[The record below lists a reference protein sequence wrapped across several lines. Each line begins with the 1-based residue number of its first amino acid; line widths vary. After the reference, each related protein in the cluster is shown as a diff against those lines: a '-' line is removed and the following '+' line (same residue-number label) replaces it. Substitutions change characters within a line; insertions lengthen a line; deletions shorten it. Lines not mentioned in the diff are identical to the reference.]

1 MTADEN
7 PEYDYVNQGNDT
19 KDKVFLLSAKKAEQY
34 FKNDEDRKCNPTEF
48 TVNNGA
54 YKSDEGQRWWWL
66 RSLGYNTFSATIVR
80 TDGSV
85 YFYGYGVN
93 SGDDS
98 VRPALWINL
107 KS

>member
-1 MTADEN
+1 MTADNN
-7 PEYDYVNQGNDT
+7 PEYSTNQGNDT
-19 KDKVFLLSAKKAEQY
+19 EDKVFLLSAKEAEQY
-34 FKNDEDRKCNPTEF
+34 FKNNEDRKCNPTEF

-54 YKSDEGQRWWWL
+54 YKNDEGQCWWWL
-66 RSLGYNTFSATIVR
+66 RSLGNDTVNATLVS

-85 YFYGYGVN
+85 RFYGNLVLSN
-93 SGDDS
+93 RDS

>member
-19 KDKVFLLSAKKAEQY
+19 KDKVFLLSAKEAEQY

-54 YKSDEGQRWWWL
+54 YKSDEGQCMWWL
-66 RSLGYNTFSATIVR
+66 RSLGRNTCNATRVYPF
-80 TDGSV
+80 GSV
-85 YFYGYGVN
+85 DFDGYDVDLN
-93 SGDDS
+93 HDS
-98 VRPALWINL
+98 VRPALWINH